1 MKLDAR
7 VDEIAGLDVDKGW
20 CRGRYLEE
28 IIMRRGIV
36 GCLMVLVVAT
46 AAWAEWKVDFKE
58 KYAKEGIDQAVVDA
72 MKEGA
77 LPVEIVES
85 GLQLEGL
92 NPQNLVKALYCAGAN
107 GQDVTSA
114 AQQYNINEIIIAAG
128 YKKAVEECGDQVA
141 DSQAYSPLNQ
151 GGRVRFG
158 GEPKPA
164 GSGVFASPSTFQ

>member
-1 MKLDAR
+1 MK
-7 VDEIAGLDVDKGW
+7 GK
-20 CRGRYLEE
+20 
-28 IIMRRGIV
+28 II
-36 GCLMVLVVAT
+36 GCLLVVLCAT

-114 AQQYNINEIIIAAG
+114 AQKYNITEIIVAAG
-128 YKKAVEECGDQVA
+128 YKKAVEECGDRVA
-141 DSQAYSPLNQ
+141 DSQAYTPINQ
-151 GGRVRFG
+151 GGRASFG

-164 GSGVFASPSTFQ
+164 GSGVFASPSSFQ